1 MSCEAELS
9 THVARELGV
18 PIDQVR
24 SSSGAE
30 LSAAAMR
37 IGAEKHRML
46 LRLKQLVPA
55 MMLDEQGA
63 HPKHKA
69 DMRTQR
75 TTESVELHPC
85 LE

>member
-1 MSCEAELS
+1 
-9 THVARELGV
+9 
-18 PIDQVR
+18 
-24 SSSGAE
+24 
-30 LSAAAMR
+30 MR

-69 DMRTQR
+69 DMSTQR
-75 TTESVELHPC
+75 TTESNCILA
-85 LE
+85 

>member
-1 MSCEAELS
+1 MSCEAELCA
-9 THVARELGV
+9 HVARELGV

-37 IGAEKHRML
+37 IGAEKQRML

-63 HPKHKA
+63 HKA
-69 DMRTQR
+69 QSRHEHTANNRVDCI
-75 TTESVELHPC
+75 LA
-85 LE
+85 